1 MKRLFAYPYILWMGI
16 FIVVPLLLV
25 VYYGVTA
32 PGPNGYPVFT
42 FDNFRRFFA
51 PITPG
56 MVQPFHERIFVN
68 VGIRSIRLALQS
80 TGICLLLGYPVA
92 YIMTRKEYSEKSV
105 LLFMLL
111 VPMWMNFLLRTYA
124 WLTILERNGLIN
136 QLLTRLGLPIVD
148 ILYTDAAVLL
158 GMVYNFLPF
167 MILPIY
173 TSLKKMDPRLIEA
186 AQDLGAGGVG
196 VFTRVVFPLS
206 LPGVISGITMVF
218 MPGAATFI
226 ISNLLGG
233 QQYFLLGNL
242 VEMQFLNVGDWHF
255 GSAIAVIMM
264 LLMVASMVILSLFD
278 KGGENQGRSTII

>member
-1 MKRLFAYPYILWMGI
+1 MVI
-16 FIVVPLLLV
+16 FIAVPLLLV
-25 VYYGVTA
+25 VYYSVTA
-32 PGPNGYPVFT
+32 TGPDGNMVFT
-42 FDNFRRFFA
+42 LDNFRRFFA

-56 MVQPFHERIFVN
+56 MEQPFHERIFVS
-68 VGIRSIRLALQS
+68 VGLRSIRLALQS
-80 TGICLLLGYPVA
+80 TLICFVLGYPVA

-136 QLLTRLGLPIVD
+136 QLLSRMGLPIID

-173 TSLKKMDPRLIEA
+173 TALKKTDPRLIEA
-186 AQDLGAGGVG
+186 AQDLGAGGLS
-196 VFTRVVFPLS
+196 VFLRVVFPLS
-206 LPGVISGITMVF
+206 IPGIISGITMVF

-278 KGGENQGRSTII
+278 KGENQGRSTII

>member
-1 MKRLFAYPYILWMGI
+1 MKRLFAYPYILWMII

-25 VYYGVTA
+25 GYYSITVT
-32 PGPNGYPVFT
+32 GPDGYPVFT
-42 FDNFRRFFA
+42 LQHFRRFFA
-51 PITPG
+51 PISPD
-56 MVQPFHERIFVN
+56 MVQPIHERLFVS
-68 VGIRSIRLALQS
+68 VALRSIRLALQS
-80 TGICLLLGYPVA
+80 TLICFLLGYPVA

-124 WLTILERNGLIN
+124 WLTILERNGLVN
-136 QLLTRLGLPIVD
+136 NLLVRFGFERME
-148 ILYTDAAVLL
+148 ILYTDRAVLL

-173 TSLKKMDPRLIEA
+173 TSLKKLDPRLIEA
-186 AQDLGAGGVG
+186 AQDLGANSLS
-196 VFTRVVFPLS
+196 VFLKVVFPLS
-206 LPGVISGITMVF
+206 VPGIVAGITMVF

-242 VEMQFLNVGDWHF
+242 VEMQFLNIGDWHF

-264 LLMVASMVILSLFD
+264 LLMVISMVILSFFD
-278 KGGENQGRSTII
+278 KEGENQGRGAMI

>member
-1 MKRLFAYPYILWMGI
+1 LKRLFAYPYILWMGI

-25 VYYGVTA
+25 VYYSVTA
-32 PGPNGYPVFT
+32 TGPDGNTIFT
-42 FDNFRRFFA
+42 FDHFRRFFA

-56 MVQPFHERIFVN
+56 MDQPLRERIFVS
-68 VGIRSIRLALQS
+68 VALRSIRLALQS
-80 TGICLLLGYPVA
+80 TGICLLLGYAVA

-124 WLTILERNGLIN
+124 WLTILERNGLVN
-136 QLLTRLGLPIVD
+136 QLLSRMGLPMID

-186 AQDLGAGGVG
+186 AQDLGAGGVS
-196 VFTRVVFPLS
+196 VFARVVFPLS

-264 LLMVASMVILSLFD
+264 LLIVASMVILSLFD
-278 KGGENQGRSTII
+278 KGENQGRSTII